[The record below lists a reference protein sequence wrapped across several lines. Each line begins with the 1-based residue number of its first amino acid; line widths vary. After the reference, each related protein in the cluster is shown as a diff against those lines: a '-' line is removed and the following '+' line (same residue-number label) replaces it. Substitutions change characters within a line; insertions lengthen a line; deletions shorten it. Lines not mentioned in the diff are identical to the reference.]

1 MAGQPNRI
9 KPQKLS
15 LLRLAPQLQPEIYII
30 INPPQYPECHHRLQ
44 QLLRNMDEGTSYT
57 ILRKRVDPELVRRA
71 RKALTKTLKDRRE
84 SVEED
89 VVFVNIFE
97 KFEDWPDECKAL
109 LAEIKVSGNC
119 LTP

>member
-15 LLRLAPQLQPEIYII
+15 LLRLAPQLQPEIYTI
-30 INPPQYPECHHRLQ
+30 INLLQYPECHHRLQ

-71 RKALTKTLKDRRE
+71 RKALTKTLK
-84 SVEED
+84 SSPT
-89 VVFVNIFE
+89 F
-97 KFEDWPDECKAL
+97 
-109 LAEIKVSGNC
+109 
-119 LTP
+119 